1 MSTSAFIK
9 GWTFKYDADG
19 LSGNSTFNVIPEVT
33 EVSGLSETVE
43 LVEVTHFASTA
54 KEYVAGLADGS
65 EITITCN
72 FLPGDADQQAM
83 ISGTTTGKG
92 TTNNYEFVCTDGS
105 STDTLTFAAVNLGYE
120 IAPSLDSQNQI
131 TYTIKVTGS
140 ISIAHS

>member
-9 GWTFKYDADG
+9 GWTFAYDADG
-19 LSGNSTFNVIPEVT
+19 LSSGTTFTTIPEVT

-72 FLPGDADQQAM
+72 FLPGNAPQQEM
-83 ISGTTTGKG
+83 ISGTHSGKG
-92 TTNNYEFVCTDGS
+92 TTNNYQFVCTDGT
-105 STDTLTFAAVNLGYE
+105 STDTLTFAAVNIGYE

-131 TYTIKVTGS
+131 TYTIKVTGA
-140 ISIAHS
+140 ITIAHS